1 MALLGPRAGRWL
13 VRSFIYRPSG
23 SFPDSRCRA
32 IYCYTRTCL
41 KGVNRAERKPG
52 DRWAPCGA
60 ASPVRVGARGGV
72 CGRSGGGVGTG
83 RGVALFLAT
92 RTHIYCPVPYCWCN
106 FLSFFLALPPKQFYL
121 ICHWTQNTA
130 NRVSL
135 ACRPSIFA
143 NLQRLA
149 NTMSHYAENEL

>member
-1 MALLGPRAGRWL
+1 MALLGPRAGRRL

-60 ASPVRVGARGGV
+60 ASPVRVGAQWWWRWDRTWRRLV
-72 CGRSGGGVGTG
+72 FSHTHTHLLSSSILLVQFFKFFPRSPPKTILSHLSLDPKYGKQSFPSMSAFYICEPSATCEHN
-83 RGVALFLAT
+83 VAL
-92 RTHIYCPVPYCWCN
+92 
-106 FLSFFLALPPKQFYL
+106 
-121 ICHWTQNTA
+121 
-130 NRVSL
+130 
-135 ACRPSIFA
+135 CRK
-143 NLQRLA
+143 
-149 NTMSHYAENEL
+149 

>member
-1 MALLGPRAGRWL
+1 MALLGPRAGRRL

-60 ASPVRVGARGGV
+60 ASPVRVGAQWW
-72 CGRSGGGVGTG
+72 GRWD
-83 RGVALFLAT
+83 
-92 RTHIYCPVPYCWCN
+92 RTWRRLVVSHTHTHL
-106 FLSFFLALPPKQFYL
+106 LSSSILLVQFFKFFLALPPKQFYL

-135 ACRPSIFA
+135 ACRPSMFA

-149 NTMSHYAENEL
+149 NTMSRYAENEL